1 MSDLGTMKAEIASII
16 KRTGYETFIEEAVR
30 HVIGDLQADLMFFAE
45 SHTLSFNTVAGQV
58 YYDGDDDLD
67 IPLINSFQA
76 IHVRIANNDIPLRRI
91 RTIDE
96 FEGLNDAGVSNGQ
109 PIGFIYH
116 ALQIGLYPPPSD
128 VFAITLMGGTDAA
141 APVDDDEENNVWMDP
156 KYGYKVVMFAA
167 LEFLNRVR
175 IRDYALATQMEAE
188 KEKQKIL
195 IARRGARLKAT
206 NRIKP
211 TSF

>member
-1 MSDLGTMKAEIASII
+1 MSDLGVMRDEIASII
-16 KRTGYETFIEEAVR
+16 KRTGYETFIEEAIR
-30 HVIGDLQADLMFFAE
+30 HVIGDLQADLMYFTE
-45 SHTLSFNTVAGQV
+45 SHSLTFDTVEGQV
-58 YYDGDDDLD
+58 YYDGDDDPQ
-67 IPLINSFQA
+67 IPLLNTFEA
-76 IHVRIANNDIPLRRI
+76 IHARINQNDIPLRRI

-96 FEGLNDAGVSNGQ
+96 FEGLNDPGVSNNQ

-116 ALQIGLYPPPSD
+116 ALQIGIYPPPNGIYT
-128 VFAITLMGGTDAA
+128 ITLMGGTDAA
-141 APVDDDEENNVWMDP
+141 APVDENEDDNVWMNP
-156 KYGYKVVMFAA
+156 RLGYKVVMFAA

-175 IRDYALATQMEAE
+175 IRDYPLADRMEAE